1 MWTRKGICAI
11 QNVAWY
17 FYLYYH
23 VEKLSG
29 SYPRIS
35 NMFKGNKEAMATGNV
50 NSPDKLNRIVEGTS
64 IEGEIISEGNIRI
77 DGKVKGNL
85 SGEVISIL
93 SSGSV
98 DGSISGTSVN
108 VDGNVSGK
116 VSVQDLAVNANG
128 KVSADVTYQSIATEK
143 GARID
148 GKLKS
153 K

>member
-1 MWTRKGICAI
+1 M
-11 QNVAWY
+11 
-17 FYLYYH
+17 
-23 VEKLSG
+23 
-29 SYPRIS
+29 
-35 NMFKGNKEAMATGNV
+35 TGTV
-50 NSPDKLNRIVEGTS
+50 NSTEIYYGDGSGLYEFGYRGGNNYNFLN
-64 IEGEIISEGNIRI
+64 
-77 DGKVKGNL
+77 
-85 SGEVISIL
+85 
-93 SSGSV
+93 SV
-98 DGSISGTSVN
+98 DNQFNAVVSVN